1 MVREQLR
8 LNCSVMLTS
17 LLMKCIKTATRSR
30 MILIQSLLVF
40 IFLAIINPLLIAQSN
55 EGTEF
60 WFSFLEHRD
69 RGNARLCMI
78 SSKYNTSGKISMD
91 AIGWSVNFNLQAN
104 TIITISIPPE
114 AENFGSEIKASKGVN
129 VITQLPSSVYIHQF
143 HEFRSDAALVL
154 PISSLGSEYYA
165 MTYSGYENNDDHY
178 PSEFVLVATQDQTMI
193 DLEFSADT
201 RGGQKK
207 FSTQQITLNKG
218 ETYQV
223 QAAKVTDDLSGT
235 YLRGNKNF
243 AVFSGNRWTQIPT
256 GCGNRDNTLE
266 QMYPIETWGKE
277 FIAVPSKFVNYDLF
291 RVLAAE
297 DFTEVVI
304 HTYNP
309 SSQQTITLNKGQWR
323 EFRLSQ
329 KSAYIKSNH
338 PVMLAQF
345 LVGGNCNGLNGL
357 GDPSMVLLNSIE
369 QYRDTVTL
377 FNSPYENIIS
387 NFINIIIQ
395 SRDSS
400 KLTVDGKTLNQWGA
414 NLTTVGDSNQFAFVQ
429 LEVKD
434 GPHTLISQ
442 GCGLIAVAYG
452 YGQAESYAYGG
463 GANFFKINQIP
474 IPDGSCLNDSLLM
487 KSGLPPSRF
496 TVSWDLGDGTRSN
509 LHEFKHR
516 FKALGNYTVQL
527 FVHDLCRNT
536 FDTLDKKI
544 LITLRQGLTAYPD
557 TTVCIGS
564 EITLHAVD
572 RDESSY
578 LWTGPNGFNSDLQ
591 DPRLTITDVLQSGT
605 YTVMSDYY
613 GCASFPKNLSVIV
626 HENPKPDLGKDLY
639 FCPERESVIL
649 KTSYSSGLVWQD
661 GSMNPEFIAD
671 KAGLY
676 SIQVTNEYYC
686 IGNDS
691 ILLEER
697 CPAEYF
703 FPNIFS
709 PNGDGIN
716 DFFLPKTTYLN
727 SYKLQIFSR
736 WGELLFQ
743 SEDPN
748 TGWDGTANGQ
758 VMVPG
763 VYVYV
768 FSYTGYDDRYQ
779 TLHKTVSGD
788 LTLIR

>member
-1 MVREQLR
+1 
-8 LNCSVMLTS
+8 
-17 LLMKCIKTATRSR
+17 MKSNYAASCTARYMIK
-30 MILIQSLLVF
+30 SLLV
-40 IFLAIINPLLIAQSN
+40 LMLMAITIPRILSQSN

-78 SSKYNTSGKISMD
+78 SSKYNTSGTISLD

-104 TIITISIPPE
+104 TILTISIPPE
-114 AENFGSEIKASKGVN
+114 AENFGSEFKANKGVR
-129 VITQLPSSVYIHQF
+129 VVTKLPSSVYIHQY

-154 PISSLGSEYYA
+154 PVSSLGSEYYV
-165 MTYSGYENNDDHY
+165 MTYSGYQNNDDHY
-178 PSEFVLVATQDQTMI
+178 PSEFVIVATQNQTVL
-193 DLEFSADT
+193 DLYFSADT

-207 FSTQQITLNKG
+207 LSTQQIILNEG

-223 QAAKVTDDLSGT
+223 QAARVTDDLSGT
-235 YLRGNKNF
+235 FVKGNKNF

-277 FIAVPSKFVNYDLF
+277 FIAVPSKFVDYDLF

-297 DFTEVVI
+297 DATEIVVQ
-304 HTYNP
+304 TYLPP
-309 SSQQTITLNKGQWR
+309 SKQTIYLNKGQWR
-323 EFRLSQ
+323 EFRLNKQ
-329 KSAYIKSNH
+329 SAYIKSTR
-338 PVMLAQF
+338 PIMLAQF

-377 FNSPYENIIS
+377 FNSPYENIIN

-395 SRDSS
+395 SRDST
-400 KLTVDGKTLNQWGA
+400 KLTVDGKTIRQWGA
-414 NLTTVGDSNQFAFVQ
+414 NFSTVGDSNQFAFVQ

-463 GANFFKINQIP
+463 GANFYKINQIP
-474 IPDGSCLNDSLLM
+474 IPDGSCLTDSLLL
-487 KSGLPPSRF
+487 KSGFPPSRF
-496 TVSWDLGDGTRSN
+496 NVAWDLGDGTLSN

-516 FKALGNYTVQL
+516 YKALGNYTVQL

-544 LITLRQGLTAYPD
+544 LISLRQGLTAYPD
-557 TTVCIGS
+557 TTACLGS
-564 EITLHAVD
+564 VINLHALD
-572 RDESSY
+572 RDESTY
-578 LWTGPNGFNSDLQ
+578 LWNGPNGFSSDNQHPKLI
-591 DPRLTITDVLQSGT
+591 ITNVQQSGT
-605 YTVMSDYY
+605 YSVVSDYY
-613 GCASFPKNLSVIV
+613 GCESYPKELFIQVY
-626 HENPKPDLGKDLY
+626 ENPIPDLGRDLY
-639 FCPERESVIL
+639 FCPEKESVIL
-649 KTSYSSGLVWQD
+649 KTTFTSGLVWQD
-661 GSMNPEFIAD
+661 GSMKEEFIVE
-671 KAGLY
+671 KGGLY
-676 SIQVTNEYYC
+676 SIQVTNEYQC
-686 IGNDS
+686 VGNDT
-691 ILLEER
+691 ILIEER

-716 DFFLPKTTYLN
+716 DLFVPKTVYLN
-727 SYKLQIFSR
+727 NYKLQIFSR
-736 WGELLFQ
+736 WGELLF
-743 SEDPN
+743 STEDPSI
-748 TGWDGTANGQ
+748 GWDGTANGQ
-758 VMVPG
+758 PMLPG
-763 VYVYV
+763 VYIYL
-768 FSYTGYDDRYQ
+768 FSYTGYDTKYQ
-779 TLHKTVSGD
+779 VLQKTISGD